1 MWRAQALINKG
12 YHLTTDTS
20 VSPRDEWSNEYYL
33 TRLFVSSVIGFEEP
47 LFGLWSKVWVQ
58 WWSMFSKQRSMS
70 ILKSR
75 CRVVSR
81 ILDSNSIL

>member
-47 LFGLWSKVWVQ
+47 LSGLWSEVWVQ

-70 ILKSR
+70 IFKSG
-75 CRVVSR
+75 CRVNR
-81 ILDSNSIL
+81 ILGSNSIL